1 MLRCKINSAKEYAPG
16 GPVSNVVVPNEIFG
30 GARTTNWRKAESMST
45 RPVLV
50 RAKAFAGAVTTAR
63 KILQQGE
70 SLVFFCLA
78 GAAGLEWKG
87 HSSGEDFVSG
97 AITAIP
103 REQWFEIANHAE
115 TVTTTVQIDQILRAG
130 FTTASSSK

>member
-16 GPVSNVVVPNEIFG
+16 GPVFSVVVPNEIFG

-50 RAKAFAGAVTTAR
+50 RAKAFAGAVTIAR

-70 SLVFFCLA
+70 SLVCFCLA

-87 HSSGEDFVSG
+87 HSFGEDFVSG
-97 AITAIP
+97 GVAAVA
-103 REQWFEIANHAE
+103 RAQWFEIANHAE
-115 TVTTTVQIDQILRAG
+115 TVTSTVQIDQILGAG

>member
-45 RPVLV
+45 RPVFV

-70 SLVFFCLA
+70 SLVCFRLA

-87 HSSGEDFVSG
+87 HWSSEDFVSG
-97 AITAIP
+97 GVAAVA
-103 REQWFEIANHAE
+103 RAQWFEIPNHAK
-115 TVTTTVQIDQILRAG
+115 TITTTVQIDQILGGG

>member
-16 GPVSNVVVPNEIFG
+16 GPVSSVGLSNEIFG
-30 GARTTNWRKAESMST
+30 GARTTNWRKAESMPT
-45 RPVLV
+45 RPVFV

-70 SLVFFCLA
+70 SLVCFCLA

-87 HSSGEDFVSG
+87 HSFGEDFVSG
-97 AITAIP
+97 AITAVP
-103 REQWFEIANHAE
+103 RAQWFEIANHAK
-115 TVTTTVQIDQILRAG
+115 TITTTVQIHQILG
-130 FTTASSSK
+130 LDFTAASSSK

>member
-16 GPVSNVVVPNEIFG
+16 GPVSNVVVPKEIFG

-45 RPVLV
+45 RPVFV
-50 RAKAFAGAVTTAR
+50 RAKPLAGAVTTAR

-70 SLVFFCLA
+70 SLVCFCLA

-87 HSSGEDFVSG
+87 HSPDEDFVSG

-103 REQWFEIANHAE
+103 RAQWFEIANHAE
-115 TVTTTVQIDQILRAG
+115 TVTATMPIDQILRAG
-130 FTTASSSK
+130 FTSASSSK